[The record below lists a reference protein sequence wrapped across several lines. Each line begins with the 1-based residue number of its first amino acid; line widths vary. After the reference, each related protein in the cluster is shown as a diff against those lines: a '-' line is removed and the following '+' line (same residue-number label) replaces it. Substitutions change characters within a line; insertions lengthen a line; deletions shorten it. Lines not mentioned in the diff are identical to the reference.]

1 MFEWKQNNHFT
12 VFSAVW
18 LQVRQGEQELE
29 RDGARQME
37 PLAIKKTKGT
47 CIWFFMGTTT
57 ICTNLLKIAV
67 NAAAPSQ
74 FALALSIASNCFN

>member
-37 PLAIKKTKGT
+37 PLAIKKIKELASGFL
-47 CIWFFMGTTT
+47 WK
-57 ICTNLLKIAV
+57 LL
-67 NAAAPSQ
+67 Q
-74 FALALSIASNCFN
+74 FVQTFKR

>member
-29 RDGARQME
+29 RDGPGQME
-37 PLAIKKTKGT
+37 PLAIKKLKELASGFL
-47 CIWFFMGTTT
+47 WK
-57 ICTNLLKIAV
+57 LL
-67 NAAAPSQ
+67 
-74 FALALSIASNCFN
+74 